1 MRAASVSTAGWDSED
16 SIGLAA
22 VAVWRRRQEACSEA
36 VGPADEEQEVDG
48 YSSAR
53 NESTD
58 APLGEA
64 NHTNRLQANGHAAVN
79 GSTDSAGLEF
89 AASQQ
94 AALSAMIGFAGLG
107 EQQTPPPRAAGT
119 SAIQT
124 QHVSEVLPRDAS
136 AGAAS
141 HAAPIIQPSVIDQ
154 SGIFTPAGPE
164 RVSDTKTQEREA
176 ETRAM
181 SRGAAA
187 ETEDRVPVP
196 LWTRVLQGPWPLLC
210 VLAVQA
216 VFSLRLAWANTAF
229 PDEALYLWA
238 GRLEWSHVLHG
249 TPIPAFATYFSG
261 APVIYPLIG
270 AAANAIGGLAGA
282 RILSLCFMLGA
293 TSLIWTC
300 TCRLYG
306 KRAAFFAA
314 ALFASLGPT
323 QYLGSFATFDAMAI
337 FLLALSLWFVIRA
350 GQRQDATRWMI
361 AAAITLAAADATA
374 YSAAIFD
381 PVVIA
386 AAVAV
391 AYPVPGGRLA
401 KSRGAV
407 LLTYVCTILIP
418 LAKLGGHWY
427 ERGIAQTTFSR
438 AIGPTPPLVILADAG
453 LWVGVL
459 AIIAAGGAAFA
470 LLRRR
475 RDGGSLLPVVLAGA
489 VLIAPLEQARIR
501 TGTSLNKHV
510 DYGALFAA
518 IAAGY
523 LIDLVIRRIRA
534 ASWRAAVCGACAAA
548 LCVPFAAGR
557 AQSREFFTWWPNETA
572 FLAVLAPYA
581 AGHGRIL
588 VDTPAIPEYYL
599 WRGGTSW
606 ERWSSTSSITLPD
619 GRSTIAQVGI
629 STSAAKF
636 APYIRSG
643 YFALIGLRLGG
654 GDSLALDSSLA
665 AMLRADPDYRVIK
678 VMRLSGSHLVLWQY
692 HPPARRG
699 AR

>member
-1 MRAASVSTAGWDSED
+1 VSTTGQDSQAPLV
-16 SIGLAA
+16 SPAT
-22 VAVWRRRQEACSEA
+22 VAEWRRRQEAGSEVLPPPEDGEQHA
-36 VGPADEEQEVDG
+36 NGFQSLGDADAI
-48 YSSAR
+48 SADDEGKR
-53 NESTD
+53 
-58 APLGEA
+58 A
-64 NHTNRLQANGHAAVN
+64 NGFQANGHAAMN
-79 GSTDSAGLEF
+79 GSMGHAVMNGSADTTDLSF
-89 AASQQ
+89 AESQQ
-94 AALSAMIGFAGLG
+94 AGIAAMMSFASVDAVAITRPLPVIA
-107 EQQTPPPRAAGT
+107 EPPASPRT
-119 SAIQT
+119 ES
-124 QHVSEVLPRDAS
+124 S
-136 AGAAS
+136 GAAP
-141 HAAPIIQPSVIDQ
+141 AQPAPILVQPPVIDQ
-154 SGIFTPAGPE
+154 SGLPVRPASVPPGQLPTGAQASRE
-164 RVSDTKTQEREA
+164 EQAPVSPWMR
-176 ETRAM
+176 
-181 SRGAAA
+181 
-187 ETEDRVPVP
+187 
-196 LWTRVLQGPWPLLC
+196 LLQGPWPLLC

-261 APVIYPLIG
+261 APVIYPPLG
-270 AAANAIGGLAGA
+270 AIASAIGGLAGA

-293 TSLIWTC
+293 TSLLWTC
-300 TCRLYG
+300 TCGLYG

-314 ALFASLGPT
+314 ALFAALGPT

-350 GQRQDATRWMI
+350 GQRRDATRWMI
-361 AAAITLAAADATA
+361 AAAVTLALADATA
-374 YSAAIFD
+374 YSAVIFD

-391 AYPVPGGRLA
+391 AHPVPGGRLA
-401 KSRGAV
+401 KSRGAAI
-407 LLTYVCTILIP
+407 LTYVCAILIP
-418 LAKLGGHWY
+418 LARLGGHWY
-427 ERGIAQTTFSR
+427 ARGIAQTTFAR
-438 AIGPTPPLVILADAG
+438 TIGTTPPLVILGDAG
-453 LWVGVL
+453 LWVGAL
-459 AIIAAGGAAFA
+459 AIIAAGGAAVA
-470 LLRRR
+470 LLRYRPGG
-475 RDGGSLLPVVLAGA
+475 RDLLPVVLVCA
-489 VLIAPLEQARIR
+489 VFIVPVEQARIS

-523 LIDLVIRRIRA
+523 LIDAVLRRFRA
-534 ASWRAAVCGACAAA
+534 TSWRAVACGACVAA

-557 AQSREFFTWWPNETA
+557 AQSREFFTWWPNETQ
-572 FLAVLAPYA
+572 FLAVLAPYV

-599 WRGGTSW
+599 WRGGTNW

-619 GRSTIAQVGI
+619 GRSTIAQVGV

-654 GDSLALDSSLA
+654 GDSLALDTSLA
-665 AMLRADPDYRVIK
+665 AMLRHDPDYRVIK

-692 HPPARRG
+692 HPPARGG